1 MKLGTGIV
9 GLGVL
14 ILGWPMAAEQF
25 YNYKL
30 FEGEDA
36 KRTSYEH
43 IVAKIELFMN
53 VTEKGIMMR
62 KKVGNIKD
70 ENGYKGSSVRTM
82 DEFLFV
88 MEKRNHLKSID
99 LE

>member
-1 MKLGTGIV
+1 MELGTGIV
-9 GLGVL
+9 GLGVP

-62 KKVGNIKD
+62 KKVGNIRD
-70 ENGYKGSSVRTM
+70 MIKGCC
-82 DEFLFV
+82 
-88 MEKRNHLKSID
+88 KR
-99 LE
+99 